1 MCSFGR
7 VNDMM
12 DDEHGAL
19 VEDKD
24 IPYSVQ
30 LQLIKKRTERGMSPL
45 QIARLMGLKK
55 KDIQAVVTEHG
66 WKAKREV
73 EKLGKGRP
81 PKPAEKT
88 EFRTMELKRL
98 AKEGYSRKEIASLL
112 GIDRGYV
119 DTLCRRFGIKTVSQI
134 DQIANLY
141 GKGWSQ
147 IRIAEHLGVSKQ
159 RISEVIKR
167 HDLKKGDKP

>member
-1 MCSFGR
+1 
-7 VNDMM
+7 MM

-55 KDIQAVVTEHG
+55 KEIQAIVNEYG
-66 WKAKREV
+66 WQAKREV

-88 EFRTMELKRL
+88 ELRTMELKRL
-98 AKEGYSRKEIASLL
+98 AKEGYSRKQIASLL
-112 GIDRGYV
+112 GIDRSYV
-119 DTLCRRFGIKTVSQI
+119 DTLCRRFGIKTASQLE
-134 DQIANLY
+134 QVERLY
-141 GKGWSQ
+141 AKGWNQ
-147 IRIAEHLGVSKQ
+147 MEIAKHLGVSRQ
-159 RISEVIKR
+159 RINEIVKL